1 MTLFRRPLY
10 YLLKRR
16 YYFAAGIISLLLVD
30 IFQLF
35 IPRAVKKMI
44 DDLFALDTSRIH
56 IWFSHILLLALG
68 MAIFRFFWRMLLVR
82 TSFYIEEQLRNDL
95 YKKYLYM
102 DQPFFDRRS
111 TGSLIALATNDL
123 QAIRMMFSMG
133 VVSACDGIFLTILSV
148 VFMFSMNSRLTLYVL
163 IPLPIITFFLIIA
176 GKKIFGGFTRVQEYF
191 SDLTGRLQ
199 EYVSSIVLIKNFT
212 LEDESIRSVEK
223 SSVKICDQNF
233 SLMRVWGVLFP
244 LMALVT
250 GIAAAFAGIRGGT
263 MTIMGELSLGEFTAF
278 FSYISI
284 LAWPMMAIG
293 WVMNLFQRGRASMK
307 RINDALDADAVV
319 RDKPFITEPQCLPK
333 PTFELKDVSF
343 TYPEALHPAL
353 KNISMI
359 IPYGCRIG
367 ITGKTGSGKS
377 TLADLLL
384 RRYDPSTGSV
394 LLNGQNYRDLPVK
407 YILSHIKSSPQQN
420 TLFADTLRQNIVFGS
435 SNDKEE
441 QLRTACN
448 DAELSDTVNDLPKK
462 LDTMLGEKGV
472 NLSGGQK
479 QRVALARLL
488 LSPAPLCLID
498 DSLSALDSE
507 TEKSVYDSLLK
518 IPGSMVII
526 SHRVSA
532 ISNCDI
538 IYVLDEGTIAEKGT
552 HEELVKQKGLY
563 SDIYTRQLV
572 QNRL

>member
-284 LAWPMMAIG
+284 L
-293 WVMNLFQRGRASMK
+293 
-307 RINDALDADAVV
+307 
-319 RDKPFITEPQCLPK
+319 
-333 PTFELKDVSF
+333 
-343 TYPEALHPAL
+343 
-353 KNISMI
+353 
-359 IPYGCRIG
+359 
-367 ITGKTGSGKS
+367 
-377 TLADLLL
+377 
-384 RRYDPSTGSV
+384 
-394 LLNGQNYRDLPVK
+394 
-407 YILSHIKSSPQQN
+407 
-420 TLFADTLRQNIVFGS
+420 
-435 SNDKEE
+435 
-441 QLRTACN
+441 
-448 DAELSDTVNDLPKK
+448 
-462 LDTMLGEKGV
+462 
-472 NLSGGQK
+472 
-479 QRVALARLL
+479 
-488 LSPAPLCLID
+488 
-498 DSLSALDSE
+498 
-507 TEKSVYDSLLK
+507 
-518 IPGSMVII
+518 
-526 SHRVSA
+526 
-532 ISNCDI
+532 
-538 IYVLDEGTIAEKGT
+538 
-552 HEELVKQKGLY
+552 
-563 SDIYTRQLV
+563 
-572 QNRL
+572 